1 MNDYLETE
9 CVEKIK
15 KECLLQVFD
24 EIDSTNEYLKKLV
37 KREAIS
43 LPLPVLVVAER
54 QTAGKGT
61 KGRKWVDS
69 PTSLKFSL
77 LISFAGE
84 SKRLALLSPY
94 IALKLRKVLSAA
106 AKKEVKIKWPNDLYC
121 LEGKIAGI
129 LTEIIQKAGTLYLI
143 IGVGINLASDPEVN
157 RNINSL
163 AGSLFKRIDP
173 GELKRIRSLIL
184 LCASEEIIRTVKN
197 LPEELSAEEIK
208 DWNQSDVY
216 NGQRLRLIEGERI
229 VSEGQNVGI
238 DKKGRILG
246 NSALKWSSLGN
257 MEKPRAYLH
266 DSKSQLSSVLVSD
279 LVKLSFEEAWACSV
293 AQKSLTTQF
302 EELVGRKGGK
312 VHWLRAGDRFE
323 GPLTMINEYDSP
335 SRLGADRWFAALGAA
350 SQYYGNSIVLVQFG
364 TATTVDEINFERDRY
379 VFLGGR
385 IAPGID
391 VMFKS
396 LKERIPALNVSSG
409 DLVDFPRNTE
419 DAVTTGIIE
428 CQIGLIKNA
437 VEKLKK
443 KSDHAPVIVVL
454 TGGGIESYEALHR
467 CAVDHLPRA
476 HINTNLVLKGLAL
489 EVQNKR

>member
-94 IALKLRKVLSAA
+94 IALKLRKILSAA

-121 LEGKIAGI
+121 LEGKTAGI

-238 DKKGRILG
+238 DKKGRILLQDG
-246 NSALKWSSLGN
+246 NQTKAFCIGEASLR
-257 MEKPRAYLH
+257 P
-266 DSKSQLSSVLVSD
+266 
-279 LVKLSFEEAWACSV
+279 
-293 AQKSLTTQF
+293 
-302 EELVGRKGGK
+302 
-312 VHWLRAGDRFE
+312 
-323 GPLTMINEYDSP
+323 
-335 SRLGADRWFAALGAA
+335 
-350 SQYYGNSIVLVQFG
+350 
-364 TATTVDEINFERDRY
+364 
-379 VFLGGR
+379 
-385 IAPGID
+385 
-391 VMFKS
+391 
-396 LKERIPALNVSSG
+396 
-409 DLVDFPRNTE
+409 
-419 DAVTTGIIE
+419 
-428 CQIGLIKNA
+428 
-437 VEKLKK
+437 
-443 KSDHAPVIVVL
+443 
-454 TGGGIESYEALHR
+454 
-467 CAVDHLPRA
+467 
-476 HINTNLVLKGLAL
+476 
-489 EVQNKR
+489 